1 MGTAEDFKTFL
12 GNIAVDNHGTIEL
25 RYGEIT
31 AVLNKKFRNTES
43 KTANSLQVGSYGRWT
58 AIKSVS
64 DLDMLYLMPASAR
77 ADYDSTGGQYR
88 LLRDTADAISAR
100 YPATTVKVDRLVVR
114 VLYTA
119 FHIEVQPVFV
129 RDDGGFDYPDT
140 YGGGSWKVTRP
151 CEEHD
156 ALKDLNDRKNRNARR
171 LCKMVRA
178 WKNRHGVAMGGL
190 LIDTLVA
197 NFLEST
203 SDYDTRSYLYY
214 DWMVRDFFAYLKDEP
229 DQEYYAAL
237 GSRQRVKVKKK
248 FQKKAEKAYDLCLK
262 AIAAERDANVG
273 AKWRK
278 VFGRNYPLAKAEE
291 VRKAALV
298 EGASVARDTEE
309 FFEDVYPIDIR
320 NDLRIEC
327 EVSQNGFRDYLLR
340 PHLLKRLRIG
350 HNRSLRFHVA
360 HHDLEP
366 PYKVVWK
373 VTNRGPEAVRRNML
387 RGQLLPDAG
396 REERTETS
404 NFRGDH
410 VVDCAIVKNGVVVA
424 LDRISVPIE

>member
-12 GNIAVDNHGTIEL
+12 GNIAVDNHQTIEL

-31 AVLNKKFRNTES
+31 AALNKKYRDTES

-58 AIKSVS
+58 AIKGVS
-64 DLDMLYLMPASAR
+64 DLDMLYLMPARSR
-77 ADYDSTGGQYR
+77 ADYDGEGGQSR
-88 LLRDTADAISAR
+88 LLKDAADAISAR
-100 YPATTVKVDRLVVR
+100 YPTTTVKVDRLVVR
-114 VLYTA
+114 VLYTC
-119 FHIEVQPVFV
+119 FHIEVQPVFE

-151 CEEHD
+151 REEHD
-156 ALKDLNDRKNRNARR
+156 ALADLNGRKNRNARR
-171 LCKMVRA
+171 LCKMARA
-178 WKNRHGVAMGGL
+178 WRNRHGVAMGGL
-190 LIDTLVA
+190 LIDTLVN
-197 NFLEST
+197 NFLEGT
-203 SDYDTRSYLYY
+203 DEYDTRSYLYY
-214 DWMVRDFFAYLKDEP
+214 DWMVRDFFAFLKDQP
-229 DQEYYAAL
+229 DREHYAAL

-248 FQKKAEKAYDLCLK
+248 FQKKAAKAHDLCLK
-262 AIAAERDANVG
+262 AIEADGEDNVG

-278 VFGRNYPLAKAEE
+278 VFGRHYPAAKAAE

-298 EGASVARDTEE
+298 EAGTQARDTEE
-309 FFEDVYPIDIR
+309 FFEDVYAVDVRNYLKID
-320 NDLRIEC
+320 C

-340 PHLLKRLRIG
+340 PHLLQRFRIG
-350 HNRSLRFHVA
+350 HSKSLRFHVVS
-360 HHDLEP
+360 HDVQQ

-373 VTNRGPEAVRRNML
+373 VTNRGPEAVRRNMI

-396 REERTETS
+396 REQRTETS
-404 NFRGDH
+404 SFRGDH